1 MKEITVKYLKE
12 SRTAYTSLY
21 MNLIQMEPQLL
32 NENKKNI
39 FFLEGQDDIKY
50 YNFRFKTHFSEFHFF
65 DSGGKKNVIKAYEY
79 INSKYNGK
87 LKIKFFIDKDFD
99 ELHTKNNLFVT
110 PCYSIENLYVSNVV
124 FEEILKCEFNLNKY
138 SEEDRKD
145 FKKLCELYSERQKEF
160 LCHIDDLMFWF
171 FLHSSKKECDLSKL
185 KDRLFSKTDP
195 LIRISLNKVT
205 KNYDFDTLKRY
216 TENPLDFTEE
226 DIKNYTNLVSKKSKI
241 YFYRGKYIL
250 EFFEKFMRIL
260 LQEINKENSTI
271 LTKKRKIN
279 LQFSDN
285 TLSLFS
291 QYSITP
297 NCLEYFLK
305 IN

>member
-1 MKEITVKYLKE
+1 M
-12 SRTAYTSLY
+12 AYTSLY

-50 YNFRFKTHFSEFHFF
+50 YNFRFKTHSSEFHFF
-65 DSGGKKNVIKAYEY
+65 DSGGKKNVIKACEY

-205 KNYDFDTLKRY
+205 KNYDFDTLRRY

-250 EFFEKFMRIL
+250 EFFEKFIRIL
-260 LQEINKENSTI
+260 LQEINKKNSTI

-279 LQFSDN
+279 LQFPDN
-285 TLSLFS
+285 TLSLFA